1 MPPERNED
9 EMMSGIAK
17 RNLIVLAVGVALSVG
32 LAVGSWA
39 QASFAISDFEPVGYL
54 MKLDG
59 QTLEKAEVFQSKAA
73 GAFLILAADLPAP
86 VMVKV
91 RDAQVQTLDLMKVSR
106 QENGTVELLPN
117 ATLSNQGAFRVTTDR
132 TGIEFNVD
140 GRQGELREKP
150 PLLGS
155 QNIDDLT
162 THSPEYRRSA
172 DSYAPSDPIV
182 DKLKEQSEDV
192 QVTVYF
198 GSWCGACKQM
208 VPRIVKV
215 AEQLAGSKINFD
227 FYGLPPGIASDPEAS
242 RVDIHA
248 VPTGVIYLGGKE
260 IGRIEGSG
268 WRVPELAINN
278 LLVNPSS

>member
-1 MPPERNED
+1 MPPERNEE

-17 RNLIVLAVGVALSVG
+17 RNLIVLAVGVALSLG
-32 LAVGSWA
+32 LAVGSWG
-39 QASFAISDFEPVGYL
+39 QASFAISDFEPVGYM

-73 GAFLILAADLPAP
+73 GAFLILAPNLPAP

-192 QVTVYF
+192 QVTVVV
-198 GSWCGACKQM
+198 GIEGE
-208 VPRIVKV
+208 PRQPIDLRPV
-215 AEQLAGSKINFD
+215 AVRN
-227 FYGLPPGIASDPEAS
+227 PTVSDPRETVVLGAHEKLS
-242 RVDIHA
+242 IDRVAGDD
-248 VPTGVIYLGGKE
+248 VE
-260 IGRIEGSG
+260 FDGR
-268 WRVPELAINN
+268 P
-278 LLVNPSS
+278 PQ